1 MVDPVSTG
9 FSLES
14 ILPWIIGAIAIIA
27 LVIIIRKWI
36 EVYNKFVYW
45 KNKLEERFAG
55 IDVILQRR
63 LDMLSALAQIAK
75 KYSIHEYKTIK
86 DTIEARSRWTKDT
99 PLNEKVKDVENV
111 ENNFI
116 KIQAVFEKYPKIRA
130 DKLYQQ
136 IMGSGNV
143 TRIER
148 KLQDFRLDYNKV
160 VRNYNERVQRF
171 PRMIV
176 AKVHGFKKADY
187 LTLGNKINQ
196 DTHEQYDSKG
206 LFEDN

>member
-1 MVDPVSTG
+1 MD
-9 FSLES
+9 
-14 ILPWIIGAIAIIA
+14 ILGLNVFGVIIPLIIA
-27 LVIIIRKWI
+27 LIAIVVIYKAAKSWI
-36 EVYNKFVYW
+36 SIYNKFVYW
-45 KNKLEERFAG
+45 KNKLDEKFAS
-55 IDVILQRR
+55 IDVIMQRR
-63 LDMLSALAQIAK
+63 SDMLIALAQVAK

-99 PLNEKVKDVENV
+99 PLNEKVHAVEET

-116 KIQAVFEKYPKIRA
+116 KIQAVFEKYPKVKA

-136 IMGSGNV
+136 TMGSGNI

-148 KLQDFRLDYNKV
+148 KLQDFRLTYNKV

-171 PRMIV
+171 PRSIV

-187 LTLGNKINQ
+187 LTLGNQVNQ
-196 DTHEQYDSKG
+196 GPQEKYGPKE
-206 LFEDN
+206 LFED